1 MNTQQ
6 KELFRVA
13 LLRVFDANRTRFG
26 FGIEAARHLA
36 GLFGFV
42 FPDREDTAAAIDYLA
57 RKQLLEEV
65 AKRISPENRAW
76 RITGAGI
83 AFLDEQGL

>member
-1 MNTQQ
+1 MSSQQ
-6 KELFRVA
+6 QELFRLA

-26 FGIEAARHLA
+26 LGIEAVRHLA

-42 FPDREDTAAAIDYLA
+42 FPDREATAEAIDYLA
-57 RKQLLEEV
+57 GKQFLEEV

-76 RITGAGI
+76 RITAAGI
-83 AFLDEQGL
+83 AFLDERGV